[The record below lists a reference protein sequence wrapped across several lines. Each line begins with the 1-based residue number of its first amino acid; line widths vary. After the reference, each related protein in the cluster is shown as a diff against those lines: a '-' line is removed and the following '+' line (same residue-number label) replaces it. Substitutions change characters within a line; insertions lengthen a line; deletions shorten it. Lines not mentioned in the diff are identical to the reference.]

1 MFFLKT
7 SDPPKNLIYIILMR
21 NRVGFMQLNKWRR
34 KKNSQSR
41 DRSIN
46 HWTSYPYC
54 GVDEVKIRIAKLK
67 NKKRKKQK
75 TGKGSQ
81 GNLIW
86 SREHSCIRWRER
98 MAFSVDLEFLHMFLM
113 FWRERGPSP
122 LRCGTEC

>member
-7 SDPPKNLIYIILMR
+7 SDTPKNLIYIILMR

-67 NKKRKKQK
+67 NKKKKEIK
-75 TGKGSQ
+75 K
-81 GNLIW
+81 
-86 SREHSCIRWRER
+86 RER
-98 MAFSVDLEFLHMFLM
+98 EVKAILSEVENTAALGEENVWLSV
-113 FWRERGPSP
+113 
-122 LRCGTEC
+122 

>member
-1 MFFLKT
+1 
-7 SDPPKNLIYIILMR
+7 MR

-67 NKKRKKQK
+67 NKKRE
-75 TGKGSQ
+75 
-81 GNLIW
+81 
-86 SREHSCIRWRER
+86 REVKAILSEVENT
-98 MAFSVDLEFLHMFLM
+98 AALGEENV
-113 FWRERGPSP
+113 
-122 LRCGTEC
+122 